1 LALAALLLVLQA
13 VDLVVLDWLVFVTL
27 QPRFVVLP
35 GTEGMAGY
43 RDLRFHVRGF
53 ARASVAS
60 LVIAAVFAAVVAI
73 ASAWLR

>member
-1 LALAALLLVLQA
+1 MQA
-13 VDLVVLDWLVFVTL
+13 VDLVVLDWLVFLTL

-35 GTEGMAGY
+35 GTEGMEGY
-43 RDLRFHVRGF
+43 RDLQFHVRGF

-60 LVIAAVFAAVVAI
+60 LVIAAINAAVLAT